1 MSADES
7 VVVLDCR
14 ADPDADPLGPGDR
27 ARRGGAREAV
37 GPRPGKAIDPLL
49 GATDRAV
56 VIGTDA
62 DLAAV
67 ALRLLRR
74 DRLAAVTL
82 AYLPTDVS
90 HVARLWKL
98 SGDPEARLDVAFQA
112 PAQQS
117 PLIRDDVGGVL
128 LGLGEISPV
137 DATVY
142 VDAALVLRGRA
153 AAVQVVPD
161 PAQGVAVTVRHRR
174 LLGLGHRSTTTLGRA
189 VQFGLRPGARIVRDG
204 EAYPRA
210 IDRWTF
216 YRHTEPMRVARP
228 T

>member
-14 ADPDADPLGPGDR
+14 ADPEPELPGPDDR
-27 ARRGGAREAV
+27 ADRRGAREFV
-37 GPRPGKAIDPLL
+37 GPRPGKAIDALL
-49 GATDRAV
+49 STADRAV
-56 VIGTDA
+56 VVGTDA

-82 AYLPTDVS
+82 GLVPIGPS
-90 HVARLWKL
+90 EVARLWVL
-98 SGDPEARLDVAFQA
+98 PADPIARLDVAFDA
-112 PAQQS
+112 PAQPS
-117 PLIRDDVGGVL
+117 TLVRDDVGGVL

-153 AAVQVVPD
+153 AAVRVVPV
-161 PAQGVAVTVRHRR
+161 PEHGVAVSVIHRR
-174 LLGLGHRSTTTLGRA
+174 LLGLGHRTTTTVGRA
-189 VQFGLRPGARIVRDG
+189 VQFGLRPGAGIVRDG

-216 YRHTEPMRVARP
+216 YRHTEPVRVARP
-228 T
+228 S